1 MADQTLS
8 IVTICGSLRNGSYNR
23 ALMKALPELAPATMT
38 FAEAPAYDRIPF
50 YNADDQAASG
60 FPNSV
65 KTFADA
71 IRSADGVIIVSPE
84 YNWTVPGALKN
95 ALDWVSR
102 MPDQPFKQKP
112 VAIQSASGG
121 PMGGSRMQYH
131 MRQIL
136 VYLSA
141 FTFGTPEILVTFAA
155 QKFDEKTLALK
166 DEATRKIV
174 GQQLAAF
181 ADFIARVRA

>member
-1 MADQTLS
+1 MADQLK
-8 IVTICGSLRNGSYNR
+8 IVTICGSLRKGSYYR
-23 ALMKALPELAPATMT
+23 ALMKALPQLAPANMT
-38 FAEAPAYDRIPF
+38 LTEAPPYDKIPF

-60 FPNSV
+60 FPDVV

-71 IRSADGVIIVSPE
+71 IRSADGIIIVSPE

-102 MPDQPFKQKP
+102 MPDQPFKEKP

-131 MRQIL
+131 MRQIM
-136 VYLSA
+136 VYLNA
-141 FTFGTPEILVTFAA
+141 FTFGTPEILVSFAA
-155 QKFDEKTLALK
+155 QKFDEKTLELK

-181 ADFIARVRA
+181 AKFIERIAPK

>member
-1 MADQTLS
+1 MADQLK
-8 IVTICGSLRNGSYNR
+8 IVTICGSLRKGSFNR
-23 ALMKALPELAPATMT
+23 GLMQALPSLAPAGMT
-38 FAEAPAYDRIPF
+38 FTEAPPYDKIPF

-60 FPNSV
+60 FPDVV
-65 KTFADA
+65 KAFADA
-71 IRSADGVIIVSPE
+71 IRSADGIIIVSPE

-102 MPDQPFKQKP
+102 MPDQPFKEKP

-131 MRQIL
+131 MRQIM
-136 VYLSA
+136 VYLNA
-141 FTFGTPEILVTFAA
+141 FTFGTPEILVSFAA
-155 QKFDEKTLALK
+155 QKFDEKTLELK

-181 ADFIARVRA
+181 AKFIDRVAPK

>member
-1 MADQTLS
+1 MADLN
-8 IVTICGSLRNGSYNR
+8 IVTICGSLRKGSYNR
-23 ALMKALPELAPATMT
+23 ALMKALPQLAPAGMT
-38 FAEAPAYDRIPF
+38 FTEAPPYDKIPF
-50 YNADDQAASG
+50 YNADDQQASG
-60 FPNSV
+60 FPDVV

-102 MPDQPFKQKP
+102 MPDQPFKEKP

-131 MRQIL
+131 MRQIM

-141 FTFGTPEILVTFAA
+141 FTFGTPEILVSFAP
-155 QKFDEKTLALK
+155 QKFDEKTLELK

-181 ADFIARVRA
+181 ANFIERVRPK